1 VLGDPLV
8 KRVPRR
14 EAELRLELADDP
26 EREEEEAGDER
37 DDPRGEP
44 AADARRRV
52 HPLTLVE
59 GS

>member
-1 VLGDPLV
+1 VC
-8 KRVPRR
+8 PRR

-37 DDPRGEP
+37 DDPCGGP